1 MHSGYFAVYRA
12 HTQATTTVSFFLAR
26 IVLRTCGV
34 ELAFPVRAYYV
45 STQLRRVC
53 VDYSTLPYAR
63 RVKIGFESRPGA
75 EAEGRRA
82 LARWESVLKA
92 EDMDEEAC
100 KIERKAVEKLEVLLK
115 ASDQRDTREKR
126 YRVAKV
132 FWNSFA

>member
-1 MHSGYFAVYRA
+1 MLRRTS
-12 HTQATTTVSFFLAR
+12 VSD
-26 IVLRTCGV
+26 T
-34 ELAFPVRAYYV
+34 YV
-45 STQLRRVC
+45 SKSVATCVC
-53 VDYSTLPYAR
+53 VDYSSTLPYAC

-92 EDMDEEAC
+92 EQMDEETC

-115 ASDQRDTREKR
+115 ASDQRDTRKKR

-132 FWNSFA
+132 FWSSFAGQASVPC